1 MSTVKDGKYP
11 GKIKDYGLSP
21 DKNGDLR
28 VWVEFEIV
36 NNEAATATEAMLS
49 TVRWSNGLDTKLIQG
64 KAGTFT
70 SQSISLENL
79 KKLGF
84 NGGMPE
90 IIQLYDGLES
100 KALNPLIDVEI
111 VMQGG
116 YVKYINLPGEGP
128 GKKFASKA
136 EAVAALAKLGV
147 AAGAPI
153 KDYLK

>member
-1 MSTVKDGKYP
+1 MSTVKDGTYP
-11 GKIKDYGLSP
+11 GKMNDYGLNS

-28 VWVEFEIV
+28 VWVSFEITDKEG
-36 NNEAATATEAMLS
+36 NTAN
-49 TVRWSNGLDTKLIQG
+49 VRWSNGLDTKPIQG

-84 NGGMPE
+84 QGGMPE

-147 AAGAPI
+147 AAGAPS